1 MNELII
7 IGLKNE
13 IKNILETSLSYQSVL
28 YYRIAHYLYHNNNQ
42 LMARKISEY
51 AKKMT
56 NIEIHPAAKIGK
68 NFVIDHGIGTVI
80 GETAEIGNNCYL
92 LQNVILGSSKIT
104 GHKIYHRHPKIG
116 NNVEIGGNSKLLGPI
131 HIGDNVKISPNAI
144 INQDVKEN
152 RKVIVSS
159 TFQMERNKGDFLFTG
174 YQYSDANLILHF
186 WGLDTTKIQKV
197 TCHSNHHGNLDVSLS
212 TNKITIFNHEQNNN
226 YFDIDFF
233 NKNTRINNLR
243 LYLTGEKQ

>member
-13 IKNILETSLSYQSVL
+13 IKNILDTFNSTLPESVIMQLILAAKEDLVSFASKDPSSGGNILIVLETSLSYQSVL

-80 GETAEIGNNCYL
+80 GE
-92 LQNVILGSSKIT
+92 Q
-104 GHKIYHRHPKIG
+104 
-116 NNVEIGGNSKLLGPI
+116 
-131 HIGDNVKISPNAI
+131 
-144 INQDVKEN
+144 
-152 RKVIVSS
+152 RK
-159 TFQMERNKGDFLFTG
+159 
-174 YQYSDANLILHF
+174 
-186 WGLDTTKIQKV
+186 
-197 TCHSNHHGNLDVSLS
+197 
-212 TNKITIFNHEQNNN
+212 
-226 YFDIDFF
+226 
-233 NKNTRINNLR
+233 
-243 LYLTGEKQ
+243 